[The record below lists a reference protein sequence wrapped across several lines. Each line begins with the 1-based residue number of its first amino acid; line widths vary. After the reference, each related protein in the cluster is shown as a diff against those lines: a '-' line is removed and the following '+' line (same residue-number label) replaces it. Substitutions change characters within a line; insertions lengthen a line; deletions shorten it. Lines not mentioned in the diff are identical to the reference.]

1 MFSKLNNCLTGISVS
16 FFGLMLFYYIIP
28 LTVVSPS
35 NVRLAALDPAFW
47 PNIISW
53 LITFIGVLMMI
64 TSFLEK
70 KNEVSDTA
78 ECQFSYKK
86 ELYLLSVVLFFI
98 GYSILLPEL
107 GMVWGSS
114 LAYIILS
121 LFVFKTKHRMSA
133 VVVGILLPVLL
144 YAFFNHVAGVSIPQS
159 EMLRLP

>member
-1 MFSKLNNCLTGISVS
+1 MFSKINNCLIGISVS
-16 FFGLMLFYYIIP
+16 FFGLLLFYYAIP
-28 LTVVSPS
+28 LAVVSPS

-70 KNEVSDTA
+70 KNEAPDAT

-86 ELYLLSVVLFFI
+86 ELYLLCVVLFFV
-98 GYSILLPEL
+98 GYAVLLPEL

-114 LAYIILS
+114 LAYVVLS
-121 LFVFKTKHRMSA
+121 LFVFKTKHRVSA

-144 YAFFNHVAGVSIPQS
+144 YAFFNHIAGVSIPQS
-159 EMLRLP
+159 EILRLP